1 MESKGEQGE
10 KEREAEFITY
20 SSGIPL
26 DLPAFL
32 LHLLLLRICFIYISY
47 FSLVCPPSQ
56 FPWPPREAA
65 IPRIRTG
72 WPWDTNEIDRGEE
85 GDLFSPFFF
94 SLLPPNFNLRFHIP
108 FPPIL
113 PRWISRISGR
123 IFWKIR
129 SWRRFEWAGS
139 FDGIKATTL
148 CFARLIE
155 RGAPMFNS
163 KYSWLLLRRLFTLLL
178 VDGGIKKRA
187 NKLENLC

>member
-47 FSLVCPPSQ
+47 FSLVCPPSRDHHEKQ
-56 FPWPPREAA
+56 RFPGFAQGDHGIPTRSTGGRKGIFFPPSSF
-65 IPRIRTG
+65 
-72 WPWDTNEIDRGEE
+72 
-85 GDLFSPFFF
+85 LSF
-94 SLLPPNFNLRFHIP
+94 PPNFNLRFHIP

-113 PRWISRISGR
+113 PRWISRISRR